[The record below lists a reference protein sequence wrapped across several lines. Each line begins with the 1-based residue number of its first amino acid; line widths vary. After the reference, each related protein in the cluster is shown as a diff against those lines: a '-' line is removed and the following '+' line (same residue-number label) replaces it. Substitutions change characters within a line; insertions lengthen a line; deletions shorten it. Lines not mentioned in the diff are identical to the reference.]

1 MKAENCQPPVG
12 ISDEARDYLAGL
24 KEGERVIEC
33 GQSGITGHLGTV
45 YISEQSGTP
54 TVCVR
59 WDKRPGETGS
69 MGTTATWGTRR
80 LKDAGTFSNA
90 DDGPYYSDGCD
101 SDGFKGGCERAGHT
115 PETCPSVKK
124 AEADFQIG
132 DTVMFH
138 ERHIA
143 AGDYGVIVGLER
155 WLNDNEA
162 VPWDGVGEAPFYAG
176 KSTTP
181 NVERFL
187 VRLESHNPKSN
198 DAIGGLKSWRERCV
212 QWPHNYPFVTPIDMQ
227 LVSRPEIKVLNTSGC
242 LGSVVGRDD
251 RQSLTCVSDREA
263 GARRDMAMMKAS
275 ACLPLKGHPL
285 LPEGP
290 IRFFAQEVTET
301 KVADEIHSGFTFAAT
316 TLFGVGRAVVTSID
330 VDSGTAETR
339 LGENLVGWLKLKE
352 DGWYDQHTTT
362 NMKGGTKLTFSVA
375 EHPGRAASATPG
387 PLRQVLPFQPVDEE
401 VSP

>member
-1 MKAENCQPPVG
+1 MQAENCQPPVG

-69 MGTTATWGTRR
+69 MGTSATWGTRR

-90 DDGPYYSDGCD
+90 DDGFDDDGPYYSDGCD

-132 DTVMFH
+132 DTIMFH

-143 AGDYGVIVGLER
+143 AGDYGVIVGREC
-155 WLNDNEA
+155 WLNNFEA
-162 VPWDGVGEAPFYAG
+162 VVWDGVGEIPARVKRPHDYSIDPVQLG
-176 KSTTP
+176 
-181 NVERFL
+181 RFL

-212 QWPHNYPFVTPIDMQ
+212 QWPHNYPFVTPVDMK
-227 LVSRPEIKVLNTSGC
+227 LVSRPSIKRLNDTNC
-242 LGSVVGRDD
+242 LGSVIGMDA
-251 RQSLTCVSDREA
+251 RQSLSCISDSEA
-263 GARRDMAMMKAS
+263 GVRRAMADMKAS
-275 ACLPLKGHPL
+275 ACLRLNRTRSESDSKTL
-285 LPEGP
+285 N
-290 IRFFAQEVTET
+290 FYCQEVMET
-301 KVADEIHSGFTFAAT
+301 KVADQIAIGFRFWMQ
-316 TLFGVGRAVVTSID
+316 TLFGIRVAEVIAIDDAAGRADTQ
-330 VDSGTAETR
+330 
-339 LGENLVGWLKLKE
+339 VGGHQGFLKRKD
-352 DGWYDQHTTT
+352 DGWYDQHIVY
-362 NMKGGTKLTFSVA
+362 N
-375 EHPGRAASATPG
+375 PAALAKVQFTP
-387 PLRQVLPFQPVDEE
+387 
-401 VSP
+401 